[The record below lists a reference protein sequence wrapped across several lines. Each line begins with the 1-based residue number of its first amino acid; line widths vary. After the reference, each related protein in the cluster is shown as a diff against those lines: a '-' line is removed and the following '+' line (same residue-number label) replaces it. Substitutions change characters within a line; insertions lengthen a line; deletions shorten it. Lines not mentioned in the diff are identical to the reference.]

1 MIEMAG
7 KVAVV
12 TGGASGIGRA
22 IAADLAQMGATV
34 VILDVN
40 EVAAGETAVSLH
52 QQTGSEVTA
61 VYADVTDLVGV
72 KTAVAHILSTHQHI
86 DILVNNAGW
95 DRFALF
101 MDTTPDFWDKLIAI
115 NYKGVL
121 NLCYA
126 VLPHMINQRGGSI
139 VNIASDAGRGGSMGE
154 SVYAGCKAAVIAFS
168 KTIAREHA
176 RDNIRVNVVAP
187 GVTNTAIF
195 NGFNDTPMGAKV
207 AAAIVKSVP
216 LGRRAAEPSEI
227 SPAVLFLASE
237 AASYIT
243 GQVLSVSGGLTMVD

>member
-1 MIEMAG
+1 MIELAD

-12 TGGASGIGRA
+12 TGGAGGIGRA
-22 IAADLAQMGATV
+22 IAADLARLGAAV
-34 VILDVN
+34 VVWDVDGA
-40 EVAAGETAVSLH
+40 AAGTTAVSLQ
-52 QQTGSEVTA
+52 QQTGSRVMA
-61 VYADVTDLVGV
+61 VAADVTDLGAVQ
-72 KTAVAHILSTHQHI
+72 TAVEQIIATHQRI
-86 DILVNNAGW
+86 DILINNAGW

-101 MDTTPDFWDKLIAI
+101 LDTTPDFWDKIIAI

-121 NLCYA
+121 NVCYA
-126 VLPHMINQRGGSI
+126 VLPHMIQRRGGSI
-139 VNIASDAGRGGSMGE
+139 VNIASDAGRSGSLGE

-187 GVTNTAIF
+187 GVTNTPIF
-195 NGFNDTPMGAKV
+195 NAFHETPMGSKV
-207 AAAIVKSVP
+207 AEAIVKSVP

-227 SPAVLFLASE
+227 SPAVLFLASD
-237 AASYIT
+237 AAGYIT

>member
-1 MIEMAG
+1 MIEMSG
-7 KVAVV
+7 KVVVV

-22 IAADLAQMGATV
+22 IVTDFARLGATV
-34 VILDVN
+34 IILDMN
-40 EVAAGETAVSLH
+40 EAAAQETAVSLH

-61 VYADVTDLVGV
+61 VYADVTDLAGV
-72 KTAVAHILSTHQHI
+72 QTAVDQIIATHQRI

-95 DRFALF
+95 DRFVLF
-101 MDTTPDFWDKLIAI
+101 MDTTPDFWDKVIAI

-154 SVYAGCKAAVIAFS
+154 SVYAGCKAGVIAFS

-176 RDNIRVNVVAP
+176 RDNIRVNLVAP
-187 GVTNTAIF
+187 GVTNTPIF
-195 NGFNDTPMGAKV
+195 NAFHETSMGSKV
-207 AAAIVKSVP
+207 ADAIVKSVP
-216 LGRRAAEPSEI
+216 LGRRAAEPNEI
-227 SPAVLFLASE
+227 SPAVLFLASD